1 MGISMSRRDFFKT
14 GVVAGISIQV
24 SIFAPRASSMLVDSG
39 EPAPADWLNESGTP
53 RFRVDAIEKV
63 TGAKTFTRDFRA
75 RDLPGWPKEQ
85 SHAFLIRVR
94 RADRIVE
101 GVDLSSLGA
110 DLQPDRLVLAEDL
123 QRDGVTMPH
132 ADFYGEWFFVPK
144 GKTPHLLGEPVAL
157 LIYKDFDRFD
167 AAKRRI
173 QFDEAV
179 VRYGAVTAPNPPPH
193 YGAARYVRIQG
204 ATPDAPDEYS
214 PIKDTIIFAGF
225 KDDQPQWPAQ
235 SPIGDPMARGMAA
248 AARIEKDFAA
258 AGDDALVLRRSYT
271 SQSIDASA
279 MEADNGNV
287 WYDPATQ
294 ALSMIMATQ
303 SPFEVAQH
311 AAEMLA
317 KSKFVAK
324 KVDLKCGYTVGY
336 GTKDHA
342 VFPFFGVLA
351 GLYGEGR
358 PVRLANDRFEQ
369 FQMGMKRHA
378 FWMKYA
384 LLVDRKTHQFR
395 AMTGEMK
402 SDGGGRANYS
412 FVVGMVGATAAQSI
426 YYLPRSDFS
435 IAALASRAVE
445 AGSTRGFGTL
455 QTMSATEMLVDEAA
469 HALKIDAIDLR
480 LKNVFL
486 TGMKN
491 TQGAVPIGA
500 LRNDEILKR
509 AKAHPLWAERETR
522 KAKYDSTNPGK
533 RYGVGFAHVQ
543 KDYGTGGESAIATLE
558 VDRQGRV
565 TLRHVATEIGPGV
578 TTSQPIIAGRILGR
592 VSDRTFYGVVEWP
605 EMPLTASE
613 QQFTMSQAMEDKL
626 KKNPRWTPSF
636 TSPMSA
642 SNSAFFLSHATRES
656 ARALV
661 RFGLWPAALLLWG
674 RSVTAAA
681 PLGPQDLRIVDG
693 KLVAGTLEPLS
704 FARVAAKA
712 HELGLVTGVSVHAF
726 NRWEWAE
733 AEFNVPDAGRLRLPV
748 DALAIKYGDG
758 APAARKAM
766 MKNGGYHFIDRAAVF
781 YPPTQLN
788 NAGVRYYAP
797 IATLVEVAVN
807 IGTGKVDVMSH
818 HSILDPGPPIVAQLV
833 SGQVQGGIAMGIGH
847 ALHEYLPLYEDG
859 PGNGT
864 WNWNRYQ
871 LPRGGDVAVWHQS
884 AESLEPKSPADLPKG
899 MAEVTM
905 IAVVPA
911 IANAVHHAI
920 GVRFYDFPITP
931 DKIKAAL
938 P

>member
-14 GVVAGISIQV
+14 GVVAGISIHV
-24 SIFAPRASSMLVDSG
+24 SMFGSPASSTLVDSG
-39 EPAPADWLNESGTP
+39 EPAPADWLNEKDAP
-53 RFRVDAIEKV
+53 RFRVDAIQKV

-75 RDLPGWPKEQ
+75 RDIPGWPKEQ

-94 RADRIVE
+94 HADRIVE
-101 GVDLSSLGA
+101 GVDLSRLGA

-123 QRDGVTMPH
+123 QRDGVRMPH

-157 LIYKDFDRFD
+157 LIYRDFDRFY
-167 AAKRRI
+167 AAKGRI

-179 VRYGAVTAPNPPPH
+179 VRYGAVTAPNPPPN
-193 YGAARYVRIQG
+193 YGAARYVRIEG
-204 ATPDAPDEYS
+204 TTPDAPDEYS

-225 KDDQPQWPAQ
+225 KGTQPQWPAP
-235 SPIGDPMARGMAA
+235 SPTGDPMARGMAA

-258 AGDDALVLRRSYT
+258 AGDDVLVLRRSYT

-294 ALSMIMATQ
+294 ILSMIIATQ

-311 AAEMLA
+311 AAEMLS
-317 KSKFVAK
+317 KSKFVTK

-384 LLVDRKTHQFR
+384 LLVDRKTHRFR
-395 AMTGEMK
+395 AMTGDMK
-402 SDGGGRANYS
+402 CDGGGRANYS

-509 AKAHPLWAERETR
+509 AKAH
-522 KAKYDSTNPGK
+522 
-533 RYGVGFAHVQ
+533 
-543 KDYGTGGESAIATLE
+543 SA
-558 VDRQGRV
+558 
-565 TLRHVATEIGPGV
+565 
-578 TTSQPIIAGRILGR
+578 LGR
-592 VSDRTFYGVVEWP
+592 
-605 EMPLTASE
+605 
-613 QQFTMSQAMEDKL
+613 
-626 KKNPRWTPSF
+626 
-636 TSPMSA
+636 
-642 SNSAFFLSHATRES
+642 
-656 ARALV
+656 ARD
-661 RFGLWPAALLLWG
+661 
-674 RSVTAAA
+674 T
-681 PLGPQDLRIVDG
+681 
-693 KLVAGTLEPLS
+693 
-704 FARVAAKA
+704 
-712 HELGLVTGVSVHAF
+712 
-726 NRWEWAE
+726 
-733 AEFNVPDAGRLRLPV
+733 
-748 DALAIKYGDG
+748 
-758 APAARKAM
+758 
-766 MKNGGYHFIDRAAVF
+766 
-781 YPPTQLN
+781 
-788 NAGVRYYAP
+788 
-797 IATLVEVAVN
+797 
-807 IGTGKVDVMSH
+807 
-818 HSILDPGPPIVAQLV
+818 
-833 SGQVQGGIAMGIGH
+833 
-847 ALHEYLPLYEDG
+847 
-859 PGNGT
+859 
-864 WNWNRYQ
+864 
-871 LPRGGDVAVWHQS
+871 
-884 AESLEPKSPADLPKG
+884 
-899 MAEVTM
+899 
-905 IAVVPA
+905 
-911 IANAVHHAI
+911 
-920 GVRFYDFPITP
+920 
-931 DKIKAAL
+931 
-938 P
+938 